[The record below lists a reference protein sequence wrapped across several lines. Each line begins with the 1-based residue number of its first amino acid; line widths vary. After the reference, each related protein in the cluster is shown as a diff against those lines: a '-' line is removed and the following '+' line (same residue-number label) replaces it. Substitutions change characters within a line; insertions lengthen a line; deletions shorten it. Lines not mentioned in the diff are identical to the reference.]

1 MKKNFLSI
9 FIILFIL
16 GISISF
22 IFIPKKEFSEL
33 EFRYLEKFPKF
44 SLASLLSG
52 EYIEGLETY
61 LADHFPLRDNF
72 MAIKTNYQLS
82 IGQKLINGV
91 YVGENEYLFQ
101 KYENPVNT
109 DKLINKLN
117 EFYNNNDVDM
127 NIMLVPSSGV
137 INKDKLPNNIS
148 FDLQLE
154 TIKYIY
160 DNIEFD
166 GIDVTNSLIDGS
178 NLYDMY
184 YRLDHHW
191 TSHGAYYA
199 YLEFCK
205 VNNIEPISM
214 DEFTIETITENFNG
228 TLYSKANIYS
238 YTPDKIDIFL
248 NDTKL
253 DVNYVV
259 SNRIT
264 DTLYEEKYLNT
275 KDKYAYFL
283 DGNHALIEITNEEQT
298 GEILIVK
305 DSYANSFIPFLTN
318 HYNKIHIIDLRF
330 YNTSVTSYIKE
341 KNIDNVLFLYNIQGI
356 DEDLGIY
363 KIK

>member
-264 DTLYEEKYLNT
+264 DTLYEEKHLNT